1 MSGVGLSPLRGV
13 LQLARGR
20 PEGLAQFGGTV
31 PAFLSSL
38 APLIAF
44 SIVGGLLTLGVAEPM
59 VAFSIFLLS
68 AITQLA
74 PPVLSHLIAVRWGRE
89 EDWLRYA
96 TAFNWCQCLT
106 PLGVLATAVAMS
118 LGIGLGLSPRAAQ
131 SYSFLVLLGYVVWL
145 QWLVARHGLDLS
157 RGRAAGLV
165 ALVTVGTCALII
177 LPELLAQAL

>member
-1 MSGVGLSPLRGV
+1 MSGVRLSPLRGIM
-13 LQLARGR
+13 QLARGR

-44 SIVGGLLTLGVAEPM
+44 SIVGGVLTLGVAEPM
-59 VAFSIFLLS
+59 IAFSIFLLS

-74 PPVLSHLIAVRWGRE
+74 PPVLSHAIAVRWGRE

-106 PLGVLATAVAMS
+106 PLGVLATAVLMS
-118 LGIGLGLSPRAAQ
+118 VGIGLGLSPRAAQ
-131 SYSFLVLLGYVVWL
+131 SYAFLALLIYVMWL

-157 RGRAAGLV
+157 RGRAALV
-165 ALVTVGTCALII
+165 AMVTVGTSALII
-177 LPELLAQAL
+177 VPEVVVQSL